1 MELDVAEICKLE
13 NAGIHY
19 EEASKY
25 PGIEIDLTFMSD
37 SYAPIKAAIEASN
50 SPLLK
55 KTKVVDVYVD
65 DEGKA
70 ITVRLTFSCM
80 DRTLTKEEVQS
91 VVDEIIDSL
100 AKDNINLK
108 S

>member
-1 MELDVAEICKLE
+1 
-13 NAGIHY
+13 
-19 EEASKY
+19 
-25 PGIEIDLTFMSD
+25 MSD
-37 SYAPIKAAIEASN
+37 SYAPIKAAIDSVN

-55 KTKVVDVYVD
+55 KTKVADIYVD

-80 DRTLTKEEVQS
+80 DRTLTREEVQV
-91 VVDEIIDSL
+91 VVDSIVAKL
-100 AKDNINLK
+100 AENNINLK